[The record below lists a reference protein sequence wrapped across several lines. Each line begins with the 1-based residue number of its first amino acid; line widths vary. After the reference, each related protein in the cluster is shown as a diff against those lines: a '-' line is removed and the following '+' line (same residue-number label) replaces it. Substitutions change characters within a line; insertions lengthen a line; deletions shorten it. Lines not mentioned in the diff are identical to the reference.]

1 MRKTQMVSAVCLGL
15 GMSMACPRRH
25 RMPKPMATAVRLPT
39 ATAPQRL
46 PLRRPTTR
54 PIVSYLHN
62 FPRDNVSLTLVGGAK
77 QPLGDVQVGDVY
89 DASIGMGLA
98 LNDRAS
104 ISMGYDQSF
113 IGVTKQNG
121 QTVAGS
127 SRSVLGSLLLGGS
140 YRLDDTRTLNFALG
154 VGVTRDTPDV
164 TVTVRVPI
172 TL

>member
-1 MRKTQMVSAVCLGL
+1 
-15 GMSMACPRRH
+15 
-25 RMPKPMATAVRLPT
+25 
-39 ATAPQRL
+39 
-46 PLRRPTTR
+46 
-54 PIVSYLHN
+54 
-62 FPRDNVSLTLVGGAK
+62 
-77 QPLGDVQVGDVY
+77 
-89 DASIGMGLA
+89 
-98 LNDRAS
+98 
-104 ISMGYDQSF
+104 
-113 IGVTKQNG
+113 VTKQNG